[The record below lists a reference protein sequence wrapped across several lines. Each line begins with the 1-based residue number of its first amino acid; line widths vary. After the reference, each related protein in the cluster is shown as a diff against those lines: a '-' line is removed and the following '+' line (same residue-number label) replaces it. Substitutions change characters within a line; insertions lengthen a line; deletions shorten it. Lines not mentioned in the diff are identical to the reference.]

1 MNIKKGL
8 FYFFICFNLIVYAQ
22 DFTQNVKGKVVDSE
36 SKLEIPGVMVQLLS
50 GDSSN
55 IVFTDIFGY
64 FTLKNVPVGRVDI
77 RFTFMGYSPVLK
89 RSLIVNSGKEL
100 IVDVALEEAV
110 TSLEA
115 VKIAVVD
122 NRLKANNEAIV
133 ASNIKLNPKQ
143 TQKFAG
149 TNQDVSRMASNYAG
163 VVPSGDQRNDIIVR
177 GNSPLGII
185 WRLDGVNI
193 PNPNHF
199 GSMGAT
205 GGPISILNNNNLS
218 GSDFL
223 TGAFPAEY
231 GNGIAGAFDLKMR
244 SGNKD
249 KFEFTGQMGFNG
261 LEVGLEGPLSK
272 KNKASYVLNY
282 RYSTLGIFN
291 AMGISFGVPAV
302 PQYQDVAFKIDL
314 PTKGKFG
321 RFQLFGIGGVSFIEL
336 LDSQKEDDDWTFTSS
351 GTDVRFG
358 TNVGVVGLNHRKF
371 LNNKTY
377 WSNTVSVTSTQN
389 DITSDSLES
398 VTLLPFRT
406 YKNLSTQISYALN
419 SVLNSKINSKKTIK
433 MGVNTELIGADF
445 KEEFYSNNRSEWL
458 PIVDFK
464 GSTVLVQSF
473 FQYRYKPTEK
483 LVVNTGIHHQI
494 LTLNNSQ
501 AIEPRLGLKYR
512 FSKKQSFTLAS
523 GLHSQINPLRVYFLE
538 TNYVD
543 GSSEKTNEDLGLNKS
558 VHGVVGYNYMINPN
572 LRFKTEAYYQ
582 VVYNTPTKEYSYYSL
597 ANVGG
602 DFVFQD
608 EDSLVNKG
616 KGTNYG
622 IEVTLEKMYSKGYY
636 FLINTSIYDSKYQ
649 GGDAVIRNTTFNGKY
664 TANLLGGYEVKITK
678 RSVLTIDFKLAI
690 AGGKRYLALD
700 LEESKLQKKTVF
712 DESSIYESKFD
723 DYYRADLKLGFR
735 LNHKKVTQEWALDIQ
750 NITNKKNI
758 FREVFDEGSGDL
770 IYEYQLGFF
779 PLGYYKI
786 TF

>member
-1 MNIKKGL
+1 M
-8 FYFFICFNLIVYAQ
+8 
-22 DFTQNVKGKVVDSE
+22 
-36 SKLEIPGVMVQLLS
+36 
-50 GDSSN
+50 
-55 IVFTDIFGY
+55 
-64 FTLKNVPVGRVDI
+64 
-77 RFTFMGYSPVLK
+77 
-89 RSLIVNSGKEL
+89 
-100 IVDVALEEAV
+100 
-110 TSLEA
+110 
-115 VKIAVVD
+115 
-122 NRLKANNEAIV
+122 
-133 ASNIKLNPKQ
+133 
-143 TQKFAG
+143 
-149 TNQDVSRMASNYAG
+149 
-163 VVPSGDQRNDIIVR
+163 
-177 GNSPLGII
+177 
-185 WRLDGVNI
+185 
-193 PNPNHF
+193 
-199 GSMGAT
+199 
-205 GGPISILNNNNLS
+205 
-218 GSDFL
+218 
-223 TGAFPAEY
+223 
-231 GNGIAGAFDLKMR
+231 
-244 SGNKD
+244 
-249 KFEFTGQMGFNG
+249 
-261 LEVGLEGPLSK
+261 
-272 KNKASYVLNY
+272 
-282 RYSTLGIFN
+282 
-291 AMGISFGVPAV
+291 
-302 PQYQDVAFKIDL
+302 
-314 PTKGKFG
+314 
-321 RFQLFGIGGVSFIEL
+321 
-336 LDSQKEDDDWTFTSS
+336 
-351 GTDVRFG
+351 
-358 TNVGVVGLNHRKF
+358 
-371 LNNKTY
+371 
-377 WSNTVSVTSTQN
+377 
-389 DITSDSLES
+389 
-398 VTLLPFRT
+398 
-406 YKNLSTQISYALN
+406 
-419 SVLNSKINSKKTIK
+419 
-433 MGVNTELIGADF
+433 
-445 KEEFYSNNRSEWL
+445 
-458 PIVDFK
+458 
-464 GSTVLVQSF
+464 LVQSF

-582 VVYNTPTKEYSYYSL
+582 AVYNTPTKEYSYYSL

-616 KGTNYG
+616 KGANYG